1 MRCAVCIRKHFKK
14 NNFICFFLFG
24 IKFTFAFCSTMFNRM
39 KKILLIIV
47 IALTMILWSCA
58 TTPKDNAD
66 KVVKAVNEYC
76 DKVEK
81 AISDEVIDDDDVT
94 LIKDSEKKYMDL
106 IAEITESYA
115 GNANDRAEFEQQY
128 TSDEVWVRM
137 ADVTLKLAN
146 TEGYA
151 KLSLTNK

>member
-1 MRCAVCIRKHFKK
+1 
-14 NNFICFFLFG
+14 
-24 IKFTFAFCSTMFNRM
+24 MFNRM
-39 KKILLIIV
+39 KKIPLIIV
-47 IALTMILWSCA
+47 IALTMMLWSCA

-81 AISDEVIDDDDVT
+81 AIDDEVIDDDDVT

-106 IAEITESYA
+106 IADITESYT

-137 ADVTLKLAN
+137 ADVTL
-146 TEGYA
+146 
-151 KLSLTNK
+151 

>member
-1 MRCAVCIRKHFKK
+1 
-14 NNFICFFLFG
+14 
-24 IKFTFAFCSTMFNRM
+24 M
-39 KKILLIIV
+39 KKIPLIIV
-47 IALTMILWSCA
+47 IILTAILWSCA

-76 DKVEK
+76 DEVEK
-81 AISDEVIDDDDVT
+81 AIADEMIDDDDVVT
-94 LIKDSEKKYMDL
+94 IKDSEKSYMNL

-115 GNANDRAEFEQQY
+115 GNANDRAEFEQQMY
-128 TSDEVWVRM
+128 TSDAWVRM
-137 ADVTLKLAN
+137 ADVNGKLAN

>member
-1 MRCAVCIRKHFKK
+1 
-14 NNFICFFLFG
+14 
-24 IKFTFAFCSTMFNRM
+24 MFNRM
-39 KKILLIIV
+39 KKIPLIIV
-47 IALTMILWSCA
+47 IALTMMLWSCA

>member
-1 MRCAVCIRKHFKK
+1 
-14 NNFICFFLFG
+14 
-24 IKFTFAFCSTMFNRM
+24 M
-39 KKILLIIV
+39 KKIQLIIV
-47 IALTMILWSCA
+47 IALTMMLCSCA

-81 AISDEVIDDDDVT
+81 AIADEIIDDGDIEA
-94 LIKDSEKKYMDL
+94 IKDSEKKYMDL

-115 GNANDRAEFEQQY
+115 GNTNDRAEFEQQY

>member
-1 MRCAVCIRKHFKK
+1 
-14 NNFICFFLFG
+14 
-24 IKFTFAFCSTMFNRM
+24 M
-39 KKILLIIV
+39 KKIQLIIV
-47 IALTMILWSCA
+47 IALTMMLCSCA

-81 AISDEVIDDDDVT
+81 AIADEIIDDGDIEA
-94 LIKDSEKKYMDL
+94 IKDSEKKYMDL

>member
-1 MRCAVCIRKHFKK
+1 
-14 NNFICFFLFG
+14 
-24 IKFTFAFCSTMFNRM
+24 MFNRM
-39 KKILLIIV
+39 KKIPLIIV
-47 IALTMILWSCA
+47 IALTMMLWSCA

-106 IAEITESYA
+106 IADITESYA

-128 TSDEVWVRM
+128 TSDEVWLRM

>member
-1 MRCAVCIRKHFKK
+1 
-14 NNFICFFLFG
+14 
-24 IKFTFAFCSTMFNRM
+24 MFNRM

-47 IALTMILWSCA
+47 IALTMMLCSCA

-81 AISDEVIDDDDVT
+81 AIADEIIDDGDIEA
-94 LIKDSEKKYMDL
+94 IKDSEKKYMDL
-106 IAEITESYA
+106 IAEITESYT

>member
-1 MRCAVCIRKHFKK
+1 
-14 NNFICFFLFG
+14 
-24 IKFTFAFCSTMFNRM
+24 M
-39 KKILLIIV
+39 KKIPLIIV
-47 IALTMILWSCA
+47 IALTMMLCSCA
-58 TTPKDNAD
+58 ATPKDNAE

-81 AISDEVIDDDDVT
+81 AIADEIIDDSDIET
-94 LIKDSEKKYMDL
+94 IKDSEKNYMNL

-128 TSDEVWVRM
+128 TSDEVWLRM

>member
-1 MRCAVCIRKHFKK
+1 
-14 NNFICFFLFG
+14 
-24 IKFTFAFCSTMFNRM
+24 MFNRM
-39 KKILLIIV
+39 KKIPLIIA
-47 IALTMILWSCA
+47 IALTMMLWSCA

-66 KVVKAVNEYC
+66 KVVKTVNEYC

-106 IAEITESYA
+106 ITKITESYT

>member
-1 MRCAVCIRKHFKK
+1 M
-14 NNFICFFLFG
+14 L
-24 IKFTFAFCSTMFNRM
+24 NRM
-39 KKILLIIV
+39 KKIPLIIV
-47 IALTMILWSCA
+47 IALTMMLCSCA
-58 TTPKDNAD
+58 ATPKDNAE

-81 AISDEVIDDDDVT
+81 AIDDEIIDDSDIET
-94 LIKDSEKKYMDL
+94 IKDSEKNYMNL

-115 GNANDRAEFEQQY
+115 GKADERAEFEQQMY
-128 TSDEVWVRM
+128 SSDAWVRM
-137 ADVTLKLAN
+137 ADVNGKLAN

>member
-1 MRCAVCIRKHFKK
+1 
-14 NNFICFFLFG
+14 
-24 IKFTFAFCSTMFNRM
+24 M
-39 KKILLIIV
+39 KKIPLIIV
-47 IALTMILWSCA
+47 IALTMMLWSCA

-81 AISDEVIDDDDVT
+81 AIADEIIDDGDIET
-94 LIKDSEKKYMDL
+94 IKDSEKNYMNL
-106 IAEITESYA
+106 IAEITESYTGKA
-115 GNANDRAEFEQQY
+115 DERAEFEQQMY
-128 TSDEVWVRM
+128 SSDAWVRM
-137 ADVTLKLAN
+137 ADVNGKLAN

>member
-1 MRCAVCIRKHFKK
+1 
-14 NNFICFFLFG
+14 
-24 IKFTFAFCSTMFNRM
+24 MFNRM
-39 KKILLIIV
+39 KKIPLIIV

-66 KVVKAVNEYC
+66 KV
-76 DKVEK
+76 EK
-81 AISDEVIDDDDVT
+81 AIADEIIDDGDIEA
-94 LIKDSEKKYMDL
+94 IKDSEKKYMDL

>member
-1 MRCAVCIRKHFKK
+1 
-14 NNFICFFLFG
+14 
-24 IKFTFAFCSTMFNRM
+24 MFNRM

-47 IALTMILWSCA
+47 IALTMMLWSCA

-128 TSDEVWVRM
+128 TSDEVWLRM

>member
-1 MRCAVCIRKHFKK
+1 
-14 NNFICFFLFG
+14 
-24 IKFTFAFCSTMFNRM
+24 MFNRM
-39 KKILLIIV
+39 KKIPLIIA
-47 IALTMILWSCA
+47 IALTMMLCSCA

-81 AISDEVIDDDDVT
+81 AISDEMIDDEDVT

>member
-1 MRCAVCIRKHFKK
+1 
-14 NNFICFFLFG
+14 
-24 IKFTFAFCSTMFNRM
+24 MFNRM
-39 KKILLIIV
+39 KKIPLIIV
-47 IALTMILWSCA
+47 IALTMMLWSCA

-81 AISDEVIDDDDVT
+81 AIADEIIDDGDIET
-94 LIKDSEKKYMDL
+94 IKDSEKGYMNL
-106 IAEITESYA
+106 IAEITESYT
-115 GNANDRAEFEQQY
+115 GNADERAEFEQQMY
-128 TSDEVWVRM
+128 SSDAWVRM
-137 ADVTLKLAN
+137 ADVNTKLAN

>member
-1 MRCAVCIRKHFKK
+1 
-14 NNFICFFLFG
+14 
-24 IKFTFAFCSTMFNRM
+24 MFNRM

-47 IALTMILWSCA
+47 IALTMMLCSCA
-58 TTPKDNAD
+58 TTPKDKAD

-81 AISDEVIDDDDVT
+81 AIADEIIDDGDIEA
-94 LIKDSEKKYMDL
+94 IKDSEKKYMDL

>member
-1 MRCAVCIRKHFKK
+1 
-14 NNFICFFLFG
+14 
-24 IKFTFAFCSTMFNRM
+24 MFNRM

-47 IALTMILWSCA
+47 IALTMMLCSCA

-81 AISDEVIDDDDVT
+81 AIADEIIDDGDIEA
-94 LIKDSEKKYMDL
+94 IKDSEKKYMDL

-115 GNANDRAEFEQQY
+115 GNTNDRAEFEQQY

>member
-1 MRCAVCIRKHFKK
+1 
-14 NNFICFFLFG
+14 
-24 IKFTFAFCSTMFNRM
+24 M
-39 KKILLIIV
+39 KKIPLIIV
-47 IALTMILWSCA
+47 IALTMMLWSCA

-106 IAEITESYA
+106 IADITESYA

-128 TSDEVWVRM
+128 TSDEVWLRM

>member
-1 MRCAVCIRKHFKK
+1 M
-14 NNFICFFLFG
+14 L
-24 IKFTFAFCSTMFNRM
+24 NRM
-39 KKILLIIV
+39 KKIQLIIV
-47 IALTMILWSCA
+47 IALTMMLCSCA

-81 AISDEVIDDDDVT
+81 AIADEIIDDGDIEA
-94 LIKDSEKKYMDL
+94 IKDSEKKYMDL

-115 GNANDRAEFEQQY
+115 GNTNDRAEFEQQY

>member
-1 MRCAVCIRKHFKK
+1 
-14 NNFICFFLFG
+14 
-24 IKFTFAFCSTMFNRM
+24 M
-39 KKILLIIV
+39 KKIPLIIV
-47 IALTMILWSCA
+47 IALTLMLWSCD

-128 TSDEVWVRM
+128 TSDGVWVRM

>member
-1 MRCAVCIRKHFKK
+1 M
-14 NNFICFFLFG
+14 
-24 IKFTFAFCSTMFNRM
+24 M
-39 KKILLIIV
+39 KKIPLLLTV
-47 IALTMILWSCA
+47 ALTVMLWSCT
-58 TTPKDNAD
+58 TTPADNAK

-81 AISDEVIDDDDVT
+81 AIADEVIDDADVES
-94 LIKDSEKKYMDL
+94 IKEAEKNYMDL
-106 IAEITESYA
+106 ISEITESYA

-128 TSDEVWVRM
+128 TSDNVWVRM

-151 KLSLTNK
+151 KLSITNK